1 MSNLDKIIQLIRGEI
16 EITNP
21 DLTLVAKRVQ
31 GRACP
36 VLSVES
42 NISGVK
48 PLAVLSPKE
57 RGKEEGKK

>member
-1 MSNLDKIIQLIRGEI
+1 MSNLHKITQLIRGGI

-36 VLSVES
+36 ILSVES

-48 PLAVLSPKE
+48 SQGALSPKE